1 MVNMNLIFRLIEFIS
16 GKDRFYFWTGANDI
30 HTSCARDELENAGVI
45 YAVGDVY
52 NYSSEDGFDPRLSIG
67 LGDLNIFQRLRVR
80 FILWL
85 GGVKGRLWYTI

>member
-1 MVNMNLIFRLIEFIS
+1 MNLIFKLIDFVS
-16 GKDRFYFWTGANDI
+16 GKNRFYFWTGANDI
-30 HTSCARDELENAGVI
+30 HTSCAQDELENAGVI
-45 YAVGDVY
+45 YALGDVY

-85 GGVKGRLWYTI
+85 GGVKGRLWYCE